1 MNVSGVNV
9 MTSDFEWIIARLSER
24 RRTSDVRL
32 RAKDELLWFLIVD
45 DGSETSRAW
54 PTLILSS
61 IVLSLLVSEKNSMN
75 LMARVYHV
83 ISSKLFII
91 YYLFILFF
99 SFSFFFRIC
108 YFLMIFLIH
117 FLSFDKRSLNSRLV
131 TWYFS

>member
-91 YYLFILFF
+91 YYLLFIH
-99 SFSFFFRIC
+99 FSFFFRIR

-131 TWYFS
+131 AWYFS